1 VRPCVVETVSLS
13 VAPTRLSV
21 ASPALLPALVPLGLL
36 TALSLGLLA
45 ARMVITGNH
54 VSFAFLGWNLF
65 LAALPLLF
73 ALLGRA
79 ALRSNAKSAAAALFA
94 LWLGFL
100 PNAPYLVSD
109 LVHLHKRSG
118 APFWLDL
125 TMLASFAFTGLLFG
139 GVALFVVDGVVR
151 ARFGARV
158 AVGFDVVVA
167 VAAGLGVHLGRFDR
181 WNTWDL
187 LTQPHL
193 VVLDVLAKFGDVRA
207 LGFAG
212 AFAVLLLAALAA
224 CAPSRQPA

>member
-1 VRPCVVETVSLS
+1 MPL
-13 VAPTRLSV
+13 
-21 ASPALLPALVPLGLL
+21 ALL
-36 TALSLGLLA
+36 TTLSLALLA
-45 ARMVITGNH
+45 ARMVITGNR

-65 LAALPLLF
+65 LAALPLAF
-73 ALLGRA
+73 AVLARA
-79 ALRSNAKSAAAALFA
+79 ALRAEVKSAAALLCA

-109 LVHLHKRSG
+109 LVHLHPRPG
-118 APFWLDL
+118 APYWLDL
-125 TMLASFAFTGLLFG
+125 TMLASFAFTGLLLG
-139 GVALFVVDGVVR
+139 GVALFVIDGIVR
-151 ARFGARV
+151 GRFGAAV
-158 AVGFDVVVA
+158 AAGFDVVVA

-181 WNTWDL
+181 WNSWDL

-193 VVLDVLAKFGDVRA
+193 VVVDVLAKFGDVRA